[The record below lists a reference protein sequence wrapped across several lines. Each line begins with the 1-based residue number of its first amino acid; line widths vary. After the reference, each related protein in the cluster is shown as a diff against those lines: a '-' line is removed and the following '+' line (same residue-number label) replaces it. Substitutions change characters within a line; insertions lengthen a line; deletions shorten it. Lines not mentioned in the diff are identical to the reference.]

1 MNLAALSSSDLRCVS
16 TSATHSTVSAR
27 WICSCLESCGRA
39 IVVSLSLI
47 ADAIP
52 SVNVSTISSS
62 EKLPKDL
69 VSLVTPAG

>member
-1 MNLAALSSSDLRCVS
+1 M
-16 TSATHSTVSAR
+16 
-27 WICSCLESCGRA
+27 
-39 IVVSLSLI
+39 SLSLI